1 MNVNH
6 RKTTMTIDNDFL
18 RKIREIQVVK
28 SSMSRTIKDLL
39 SEFQS
44 GKIRIPEYQRSFV
57 WERDKQCRFIE
68 SIFLQVPVPPIFLL
82 EKYDQ
87 IDEEDGIETMIYEVI
102 DGVQRLTTL
111 ANFDSGKLTL
121 SALERLQ
128 DLNQAKI
135 SQLPLQV
142 KDFFLGRS
150 LDVICIQSGTNPEV
164 QFEVFGRL
172 NQGAVALNAQE
183 LRNCM
188 FHGYFN
194 DFLIELS
201 RDLTYRELLKYFPKF
216 RSPVE
221 GKPDKNR
228 MQDVEMILRFFSL
241 IDFYDEELN
250 KYPEPRTE
258 TLNEY
263 MRNQVKKTEIDQEYL
278 ENCFVDTLKLVQ
290 IVFSP
295 DHFRSFL
302 KKADKSYFTTSL
314 NQAVFDVQMLGFL
327 DIESDLVSQHKEV
340 IKETFIDL
348 CCYDRDF
355 NEAISRSTNTK
366 ISERVSIWKQKLV
379 EIFSNPNPYY
389 EKLNLK
395 KKIFTDNAI
404 CASTGMAI
412 SSFEYGDIYQGKLCH
427 RSSLNGND
435 IFQPREEIVISRRT
449 TNSPTML
456 IIANQ
461 SYEVDNLKEG
471 VKLVLSYIKEEIE
484 SDSYEYHSERIKN
497 LEFCGS
503 PKQLSSLSNGGNI
516 QMLPITGNLY
526 FKMGTRV
533 EIVSRLNAL
542 ASLFSSM
549 QPFEIK

>member
-1 MNVNH
+1 
-6 RKTTMTIDNDFL
+6 MTIDNDFL
-18 RKIREIQVVK
+18 KKIREIQVVK

-82 EKYDQ
+82 ERYDQ
-87 IDEEDGIETMIYEVI
+87 MDEDGMEKMVYEVI

-111 ANFDSGKLTL
+111 ANFDSGRLTL

-135 SQLPLQV
+135 SQLPLPVQE
-142 KDFFLGRS
+142 FFLGRS

-201 RDLTYRELLKYFPKF
+201 RDITYRDLLKFFPKF
-216 RSPVE
+216 KSPAE

-228 MQDVEMILRFFSL
+228 MQDVEMILRFFTL
-241 IDFYDEELN
+241 IEFYEEELN

-278 ENCFVDTLKLVQ
+278 ENLRNCFVDTLKLVQ

-295 DHFRSFL
+295 DHFRSFV
-302 KKADKSYFTTSL
+302 KKADKSYFTKNL

-327 DIESDLVSQHKEV
+327 DIELDLVSQHKEV

-355 NEAISRSTNTK
+355 NDAISRSTNTK
-366 ISERVSIWKQKLV
+366 VSERVSIWKHRIV
-379 EIFSNPNPYY
+379 DIFSNSNLYY

-395 KKIFTDNAI
+395 KKFFTDNI
-404 CASTGMAI
+404 VCALSGMTI
-412 SSFEYGDIYQGKLCH
+412 SSFEQGDIYEGKLCH
-427 RSSLNGND
+427 RSCLNGND
-435 IFQPREEIVISRRT
+435 IFRTKEEIKISQT
-449 TNSPTML
+449 INSPIIIM
-456 IIANQ
+456 IANQ
-461 SYEVDNLKEG
+461 IYEVDNLKEG
-471 VKLVLSYIKEEIE
+471 VKLVLAFLKEEIE
-484 SDSYEYHSERIKN
+484 SDNHEYHCERIKS

-503 PKQLSSLSNGGNI
+503 PQKLSQLSNGKSI
-516 QMLPITGNLY
+516 SMLPITENIY
-526 FKMGTRV
+526 FKMGTRA
-533 EIVSRLNAL
+533 ETISRLNEIAN
-542 ASLFSSM
+542 LFSSM
-549 QPFEIK
+549 QPFEIQ